1 MTQPPTGT
9 ARPVRRLRLGHSPD
23 SDDAFM
29 FYALASGAVSHANV
43 QFDTVHRDIQTL
55 NRLALH
61 GELEITA
68 LSAHAYAHV
77 WHHYALFTHGASM
90 GQQYGPVVVAPEP
103 LELDALLGQRIAIPG
118 FLTSAYLALRLR
130 LASFEPVF
138 MPFDRIMAAVT
149 AGDVPAGLLIHEGQL
164 THSSVGLHRVSDLGV
179 WWHEETGLP
188 LPLGVNAIRRDLGP
202 ELLAQASALLKES
215 IRFGLAHR
223 DEALAYAMGFAD
235 DVPRDLTDRF
245 VAMYVNDLTLDL
257 GPTGRASVELFLQR
271 GYEAGI
277 IPDLPQVEWIP

>member
-1 MTQPPTGT
+1 MTQPPTS
-9 ARPVRRLRLGHSPD
+9 AVRPVRRLRLGHSPD

-29 FYALASGAVSHANV
+29 FYALASGAVSAADV

-77 WHHYALFTHGASM
+77 WRHYALFTHGASM
-90 GQQYGPVVVAPEP
+90 GRQYGPVVVAPEP
-103 LELDALLGQRIAIPG
+103 LGLDALHGQRIAIPG

-130 LASFEPVF
+130 LVSFEPVF
-138 MPFDRIMAAVT
+138 MPFDRIMTAVA

-164 THSSVGLHRVSDLGV
+164 THGSLGLHPVCDLGV

-215 IRFGLAHR
+215 IRYGLAHR
-223 DEALAYAMGFAD
+223 DEALAYAMGFAE

-257 GPTGRASVELFLQR
+257 GPAGRASVELFLRR

>member
-1 MTQPPTGT
+1 M
-9 ARPVRRLRLGHSPD
+9 
-23 SDDAFM
+23 
-29 FYALASGAVSHANV
+29 
-43 QFDTVHRDIQTL
+43 
-55 NRLALH
+55 
-61 GELEITA
+61 
-68 LSAHAYAHV
+68 
-77 WHHYALFTHGASM
+77 
-90 GQQYGPVVVAPEP
+90 
-103 LELDALLGQRIAIPG
+103 LGQRIAIPG

-138 MPFDRIMAAVT
+138 MPFDRIMAAVA
-149 AGDVPAGLLIHEGQL
+149 AGEVPAGLLIHEGQL
-164 THSSVGLHRVSDLGV
+164 THGSLGLHPVCDLGV

-188 LPLGVNAIRRDLGP
+188 LPLGVNAIRRDLGT
-202 ELLAQASALLKES
+202 EVLAQASALLKES
-215 IRFGLAHR
+215 IQYGLAHR

>member
-1 MTQPPTGT
+1 MTQPPTT
-9 ARPVRRLRLGHSPD
+9 AARSVRRLRLGHSPD

-29 FYALASGAVSHANV
+29 FYALATGEVSAADV
-43 QFDTVHRDIQTL
+43 RFDTIHQDIQTL
-55 NRLALH
+55 NQLALH

-77 WHHYALFTHGASM
+77 WRHYALFTHGASM
-90 GQQYGPVVVAPEP
+90 GRQYGPVVVAPEP
-103 LELDALLGQRIAIPG
+103 LELDALRGQRIAIPG

-138 MPFDRIMAAVT
+138 VPFDRIMPAVA

-164 THSSVGLHRVSDLGV
+164 THGSLGLHRVSDLGV

-202 ELLAQASALLKES
+202 ELLARASALLKES
-215 IRFGLAHR
+215 IRYGLAHR
-223 DEALAYAMGFAD
+223 DEALAYAMQFTD

-245 VAMYVNDLTLDL
+245 VSMYVNDLTLDL
-257 GPTGRASVELFLQR
+257 GAAGRASVELFLRR